1 MNPASPTDW
10 ADPAEPTLV
19 DVLDRLLSRGI
30 VIRGEIWIT
39 VADVDLLFIGAQVL
53 IASPE
58 AMAEGRLGAP
68 RGVTA

>member
-10 ADPAEPTLV
+10 ADPGEPTLV

>member
-1 MNPASPTDW
+1 MTPAAATDW

-39 VADVDLLFIGAQVL
+39 VADVDLLFVGVHVL
-53 IASPE
+53 IASPD
-58 AMAEGRLGAP
+58 AMAEGRLGKP
-68 RGVTA
+68 REAA